1 MTGSPSR
8 RRCSSWDLSD
18 TGLVVRALMTVSA
31 EAVVLLADGQVWV
44 STADGDRGVTIFA
57 GVAQPVD
64 STTLEVTGVVALVRE
79 QRRRAPRTSTPA
91 GVSVSSSD
99 RIRQMRAIDLS
110 RGGVRV
116 ALGADSDLHLGEH
129 VELDVH
135 LEDGATVTA
144 SGEVTRVDE
153 QAGQARRPVRRPA
166 RNDRRPDRPLR
177 AAAADRRPLTAAGQP
192 AAQGASRRPGHPE
205 PRSSASVTG
214 SPAR

>member
-1 MTGSPSR
+1 MTTDIDGADEVGVPRVGSRLAVMSQR
-8 RRCSSWDLSD
+8 DGASFDATVQSWDLSD
-18 TGLVVRALMTVSA
+18 TGLVVRAVMTVSA

-44 STADGDRGVTIFA
+44 SRPAGGDGGVTIFA

-79 QRRRAPRTSTPA
+79 QRRRAPRTATPA
-91 GVSVSSSD
+91 GVSVSSTD

-116 ALGADSDLHLGEH
+116 AISADTDLHLGEH

-153 QAGQARRPVRRPA
+153 RAGQAVVQFDDLPTATGA
-166 RNDRRPDRPLR
+166 RIDRFVLLR
-177 AAAADRRPLTAAGQP
+177 LTG
-192 AAQGASRRPGHPE
+192 GG
-205 PRSSASVTG
+205 
-214 SPAR
+214 

>member
-1 MTGSPSR
+1 VTVTSDIDGADEVGVPHAGSRLAVMSQR
-8 RRCSSWDLSD
+8 DGVSFEATVQSWDLSD
-18 TGLVVRALMTVSA
+18 TGLVVRAVMTVSA

-44 STADGDRGVTIFA
+44 SRPASGDRGVTIFA

-79 QRRRAPRTSTPA
+79 QRRSAPRTATPA
-91 GVSVSSSD
+91 GVSVSSTD

-129 VELDVH
+129 VQLDVQ

-153 QAGQARRPVRRPA
+153 LAGQAVVQFDDLPTATGA
-166 RNDRRPDRPLR
+166 RIDRFVLLR
-177 AAAADRRPLTAAGQP
+177 LTG
-192 AAQGASRRPGHPE
+192 GR
-205 PRSSASVTG
+205 
-214 SPAR
+214 

>member
-1 MTGSPSR
+1 VSVTTDIDDADEVGVPQAGSRLAVMSQR
-8 RRCSSWDLSD
+8 DGQSFEATVQSWDLSD
-18 TGLVVRALMTVSA
+18 TGLVVRAVMTVSA

-44 STADGDRGVTIFA
+44 SRPAGGDRGVTIFA

-79 QRRRAPRTSTPA
+79 QRRRAPRTATPA
-91 GVSVSSSD
+91 GVSVSSTD

-116 ALGADSDLHLGEH
+116 ALAADSDLHVGEH
-129 VELDVH
+129 VQLDVQ

-153 QAGQARRPVRRPA
+153 RAGQAVVQFDDLPTATGA
-166 RNDRRPDRPLR
+166 RIDRFVLLR
-177 AAAADRRPLTAAGQP
+177 LTG
-192 AAQGASRRPGHPE
+192 GR
-205 PRSSASVTG
+205 
-214 SPAR
+214 

>member
-1 MTGSPSR
+1 MTVTTDIDGADEVGVPQAGSRLAVMSQR
-8 RRCSSWDLSD
+8 DGVSFEATVQSWDLSD
-18 TGLVVRALMTVSA
+18 TGLVVRAVMTVSA

-44 STADGDRGVTIFA
+44 SRPAGGDRGVTIFA

-79 QRRRAPRTSTPA
+79 QRRSAPRTATPA
-91 GVSVSSSD
+91 GVSVSSTD

-129 VELDVH
+129 VQLDVQ

-153 QAGQARRPVRRPA
+153 LAGQAVVQFDDLPTATGA
-166 RNDRRPDRPLR
+166 RIDRFVLLR
-177 AAAADRRPLTAAGQP
+177 LTG
-192 AAQGASRRPGHPE
+192 GR
-205 PRSSASVTG
+205 
-214 SPAR
+214 

>member
-1 MTGSPSR
+1 MSVTTDIDGADEVGVPRAGSRLAVMSQR
-8 RRCSSWDLSD
+8 EGASFEATVQSWDLSD
-18 TGLVVRALMTVSA
+18 TGLVVRAVMTVSA

-44 STADGDRGVTIFA
+44 SRPAGGDRGVTIFA

-79 QRRRAPRTSTPA
+79 QRRRAPRTATPA
-91 GVSVSSSD
+91 GVSVSSTD

-116 ALGADSDLHLGEH
+116 ALGADSDLHLGDH
-129 VELDVH
+129 VQLDVQ

-153 QAGQARRPVRRPA
+153 RAGQAVVQVDDLPTATGA
-166 RNDRRPDRPLR
+166 RIDRFVLLR
-177 AAAADRRPLTAAGQP
+177 LTG
-192 AAQGASRRPGHPE
+192 GR
-205 PRSSASVTG
+205 
-214 SPAR
+214 